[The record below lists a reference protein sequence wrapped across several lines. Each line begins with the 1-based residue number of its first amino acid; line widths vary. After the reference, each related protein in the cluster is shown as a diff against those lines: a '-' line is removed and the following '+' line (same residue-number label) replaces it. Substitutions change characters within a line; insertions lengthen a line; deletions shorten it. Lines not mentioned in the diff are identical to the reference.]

1 MTLHDKFKRFFSGS
15 PVLLAI
21 LDIRFLTVCNM
32 KYAWYCINFH
42 VMAKYCM
49 VFHDNAF
56 CMVFMLLMV
65 LPRFV
70 TEQEICPHL
79 DICILFHLRSRLDAF
94 SVLLNYV
101 MRWVIQSG
109 IALFAS

>member
-1 MTLHDKFKRFFSGS
+1 MNLHGIGQY
-15 PVLLAI
+15 L
-21 LDIRFLTVCNM
+21 
-32 KYAWYCINFH
+32 
-42 VMAKYCM
+42 
-49 VFHDNAF
+49 
-56 CMVFMLLMV
+56 MLLML
-65 LPRFV
+65 LPRFA

-79 DICILFHLRSRLDAF
+79 DICTIVCILFHLRSRLGAF

>member
-1 MTLHDKFKRFFSGS
+1 MNLHDIGQ
-15 PVLLAI
+15 
-21 LDIRFLTVCNM
+21 
-32 KYAWYCINFH
+32 YY
-42 VMAKYCM
+42 
-49 VFHDNAF
+49 
-56 CMVFMLLMV
+56 MLLMV
-65 LPRFV
+65 LQLFA

-79 DICILFHLRSRLDAF
+79 NICIHTCILFHLGSRLDAF